1 MQNQENSLVF
11 VVSVDKLPES
21 GQQKYVLPPF
31 RRELPNYI
39 AFCYNGKL
47 ESIHKI
53 EDDQEVFNLIPLYPP
68 EEKQYCCELGPAI
81 PLPQKVSA
89 LDETYKPW
97 PNYCMCF
104 IDLLL
109 TCNSVSE
116 AYAKTQGRRNE
127 KTEQDQYSNKVFVVA
142 LSPDNVP
149 EISPDNLPRIGPSF
163 IDVVNKHQKYFCP
176 IGKDWVSKPPN
187 YIAFRYDGRLQF
199 IHHIESYKVIHDFQE
214 DFGLPE
220 PQLTGKAYYLFELG
234 PAIIPEKVNTND
246 RNNQVYGPGHN
257 ICFIDLLLTCD
268 SVAEAATKTRQGR

>member
-142 LSPDNVP
+142 LNREFSA
-149 EISPDNLPRIGPSF
+149 IGREY
-163 IDVVNKHQKYFCP
+163 IDIVNELQKYYCP
-176 IGKDWVSKPPN
+176 IEKNWVTKPPN
-187 YIAFRYDGRLQF
+187 YIAFRYDGRLES

-214 DFGLPE
+214 DFGLSE
-220 PQLTGKAYYLFELG
+220 PQPTGYPFYLFDLG
-234 PAIIPEKVNTND
+234 PAIIPPKEIPTNNRD
-246 RNNQVYGPGHN
+246 KRVYGPGHN

-268 SVAEAATKTRQGR
+268 SVAGASGKTRQGR

>member
-81 PLPQKVSA
+81 PLPKKVSA
-89 LDETYKPW
+89 LDEKYEPW

-127 KTEQDQYSNKVFVVA
+127 KTEQVQYLNMVLVKP
-142 LSPDNVP
+142 LSSGHVP
-149 EISPDNLPRIGPSF
+149 EIGCSF
-163 IDVVNKHQKYFCP
+163 FDVVKKHQKYFCP
-176 IGKDWVSKPPN
+176 VGGNYPNEWSN
-187 YIAFRYDGRLQF
+187 YIAFRYNGKLES
-199 IHHIESYKVIHDFQE
+199 IHHTESYKVIHDFQE
-214 DFGLPE
+214 DFDLPE
-220 PQLTGKAYYLFELG
+220 PQPTGQAYYLFELG
-234 PAIIPEKVNTND
+234 PIIPCKEIPVNDKPRYPEINHAAM
-246 RNNQVYGPGHN
+246 RK
-257 ICFIDLLLTCD
+257 CFIDLLLTCD
-268 SVAEAATKTRQGR
+268 SIAEAATKTRQGR